1 MNQVFF
7 TSFDRDL
14 KKIRDKSIAKAV
26 QDFIELT
33 SLCSTMLEI
42 TGLVKLKGH
51 KSAYRFRIN
60 DYRLGMFIEN
70 DTIYF
75 AAFDHRKTI
84 YKRFP

>member
-14 KKIRDKSIAKAV
+14 KRIRDKSVAKAV

-33 SLCSTMLEI
+33 SKCISVNDI
-42 TGLVKLKGH
+42 PNLVKLKGH
-51 KSAYRFRIN
+51 RTAYRIRIHN
-60 DYRLGMFIEN
+60 YRLGLFIEN
-70 DTIYF
+70 DTLYF
-75 AAFDHRKTI
+75 SAFDHRKTI